1 MWYLIGMAVCLLLF
15 ILLPFIRF
23 RKYFNQVLKE
33 PNIKQIPIF
42 TLLWEHTL
50 TSIFEFNVNYNKYRE
65 NVLCYKEMDTDEM
78 LLAVV
83 FFILLIAI
91 WIVTLPTWCIL
102 YLWTLVISLV
112 EQRVKQKIEN
122 SQNE

>member
-15 ILLPFIRF
+15 ILLPFLRF

-33 PNIKQIPIF
+33 PSIKYVPIF
-42 TLLWEHTL
+42 TLLWQHTL
-50 TSIFEFNVNYNKYRE
+50 TSIFEFNVSYNKYRE
-65 NVLCYKEMDTDEM
+65 NVLCNKEIDTDEM
-78 LLAVV
+78 LLAVI

-91 WIVTLPTWCIL
+91 WIITLPAWCIL
-102 YLWTLVISLV
+102 YLWALVISLV

-122 SQNE
+122 PQSE